1 MKSIFLIGN
10 GGHAKV
16 IKDIINQ
23 SEHYTFKGYLDD
35 NINKFYEENNIVY
48 DRLDNISN
56 YVNDHYFI
64 ISIGDNKVREIINIK
79 LNLPSEQYPILVHP
93 SSCIGSNV
101 EIGNGT
107 VVMANTVINA
117 DTVVGKHSIINT
129 GAIVEHD
136 NIISDF
142 VHVSPNSTLTGG
154 VSVGIK
160 SQIGA
165 SATVIPQIRIGQN
178 TIVGAGSTVVNDI
191 GDNQIVVGTPA
202 KPIRR

>member
-1 MKSIFLIGN
+1 MKPILLIGN

-16 IKDIINQ
+16 IKDIIKQ
-23 SEHYTFKGYLDD
+23 SEDYSFKGYLDD
-35 NINKFYEENNIVY
+35 NINEFHEENNIIY
-48 DRLDNISN
+48 DRLENISN
-56 YVNDHYFI
+56 YANDYHFI
-64 ISIGDNKVREIINIK
+64 ISIGNNEVRETIYKKVNI
-79 LNLPSEQYPILVHP
+79 PIEKYSILIHP
-93 SSCIGSNV
+93 TSSIGSNV
-101 EIGNGT
+101 KIGYGS

-117 DTVVGKHSIINT
+117 DTSIGKHSIINT

-136 NIISDF
+136 NNISNF

-154 VSVGIK
+154 VTVGSK

-165 SATVIPQIRIGQN
+165 SATVIPQINIGKN

>member
-1 MKSIFLIGN
+1 MKPILLIGN

-16 IKDIINQ
+16 IKDIIKQ
-23 SEHYTFKGYLDD
+23 SEHYTFAGYLDD
-35 NINKFYEENNIVY
+35 NINEFHVENNIIY
-48 DRLDNISN
+48 DRLENINN
-56 YVNDHYFI
+56 YANEYHFI
-64 ISIGDNKVREIINIK
+64 IAIGNNEVRETIYNKV
-79 LNLPSEQYPILVHP
+79 NLAIERYPILIHP
-93 SSCIGSNV
+93 TASIGSNV
-101 EIGNGT
+101 VIGNGT

-117 DTVVGKHSIINT
+117 DTIIGRHSIVNT

-165 SATVIPQIRIGQN
+165 SATVIPQIKIGQN